1 MILNALENMW
11 KRDGLGQLLGYL
23 RIVGLPVELVRPKNN
38 KQKCSPYIPKFG
50 CQSDR
55 RPRSDLHFT
64 TEKDKL
70 LTAQYSCIGDQH
82 VGCRVRCNSTL
93 TVVQVSIHCNLQA
106 FV

>member
-1 MILNALENMW
+1 MSLRKCGKGRSGAAF
-11 KRDGLGQLLGYL
+11 RYL
-23 RIVGLPVELVRPKNN
+23 RIVGLPVELGRPKSNE
-38 KQKCSPYIPKFG
+38 QKCSPYIATFG

-70 LTAQYSCIGDQH
+70 LTALYSCIGDPH

-93 TVVQVSIHCNLQA
+93 TVCSGKVYTVICRRSY
-106 FV
+106 